1 MADVGLSKIIGL
13 KTDQNIGKRQ
23 WGWPRNTGEKGVIIG
38 GVPHQHA
45 CPITLKERI
54 SSTYLAHSL
63 STFFF
68 FLMWTIFKVFTEFLS
83 ILLQVLVF
91 WPQGKWDLSSPA
103 RDRTGNP
110 GIGRQNLNHGSTRE
124 VPLCP
129 LLLMSL
135 GFQSFF
141 LPSFQSSRDVI
152 AESLAFLIIYTV
164 CFI

>member
-1 MADVGLSKIIGL
+1 MRMTQKHR
-13 KTDQNIGKRQ
+13 GKGCDY
-23 WGWPRNTGEKGVIIG
+23 WWSPPPAC
-38 GVPHQHA
+38 VPNYSQREDKLYIFGTFSIH
-45 CPITLKERI
+45 
-54 SSTYLAHSL
+54 
-63 STFFF
+63 FFF